1 MESIDEVK
9 EKDGAKEKKA
19 KVEKKKSKTE
29 EQSNDAAAVE
39 DNNGPLKNPTD
50 KSDSNE

>member
-9 EKDGAKEKKA
+9 EKDGAKEKKV

-29 EQSNDAAAVE
+29 EQSNDATVE
-39 DNNGPLKNPTD
+39 ENNGEKGVPTD
-50 KSDSNE
+50 KSECNE